1 MYLAWVLILVVG
13 TSVRVSQVIAIDE
26 DDRWARELNDVDD
39 VERLLPGTLDAIRE
53 WFRTY
58 KVPDGK
64 PENK

>member
-1 MYLAWVLILVVG
+1 VQI
-13 TSVRVSQVIAIDE
+13 IAIDE
-26 DDRWARELNDVDD
+26 QDRWARELNDVDD

-58 KVPDGK
+58 KIPDGK

>member
-1 MYLAWVLILVVG
+1 MVG
-13 TSVRVSQVIAIDE
+13 TYVCVSQVIAIDE